1 MKTFVLIL
9 FSFFSLSLALEQDSL
24 ALFTVDSVYYEIGD
38 AFDDAKVYSALD
50 SGLYAIGNTLH
61 IDTRK
66 SVIKKFVFFEKGD
79 QINLYQLIEVERFL
93 REQPYLSDASIER
106 IVIDGKNVLKVKT
119 SDNWTISIPVGL
131 QKVGN
136 SYYYNVGVQEN
147 NLLGFGKTFAFNYG
161 HDEYRDRFSFSYK
174 DAHFIKRYNN
184 LELLYSKNTDGY
196 TGFMQMNLPYLRR
209 SVNQWAYTIQGY
221 TNKADISY
229 VWSGDLPQGAIR
241 LDPSEIEF
249 TEDDSVQVYNG
260 KSKTVVL
267 EMNGYRE
274 DSVSF
279 RLARSFGGSEMKF
292 YLGGTY
298 DYHRLG
304 LDYDQYTRYPFSYE
318 DDLYILDPL
327 AVKDWIPSIGDSRL
341 GFYLIFSRIR
351 YERIKNFK
359 NVKWNEDVDK
369 GYNVRLGA
377 AKNMSFLGADNN
389 DWRLD
394 YSIYLALGE
403 GSHHFTFNANSYFY
417 MNSLSRHHIYES
429 VSAEYIWHPSETFS
443 TSLFGL
449 MDTYKEAPYGF
460 QLTLGGVEG
469 LYGLPSQIYA
479 GQARFYAH
487 LEQRYFPQFE
497 IGTIMP
503 VFTGFI
509 SAGQTVLEIKDFEPK
524 EMTLMAGFGI
534 RLALTKSVAGLINH
548 FNFSWPIKG
557 RERSKYPT
565 VTLTSSYSL

>member
-1 MKTFVLIL
+1 MKAFVLIL

-38 AFDDAKVYSALD
+38 AFDDAKVYSVLD
-50 SGLYAIGNTLH
+50 SSLYAIGNTLH

-79 QINLYQLIEVERFL
+79 QVNLYQLIEVERFL

-131 QKVGN
+131 QKVGD
-136 SYYYNVGVQEN
+136 SYYYNLGVQEN
-147 NLLGFGKTFAFNYG
+147 NLLGFGKKFGVYYA
-161 HDEYRDRFSFSYK
+161 HDEYRNRFSFSYK
-174 DAHFIKRYNN
+174 DSHFLKRYNN

-209 SVNQWAYTIQGY
+209 SVNQWAYTVQGY
-221 TNKADISY
+221 TNKADVVY

-241 LDPSEIEF
+241 IDPSEIES
-249 TEDDSVQVYNG
+249 TEDDPIQVYND

-279 RLARSFGGSEMKF
+279 RLARSFGNSEMKW

-298 DYHRLG
+298 DFHRMG
-304 LDYDQYTRYPFSYE
+304 HKYDQYTRYPFTYE
-318 DDLYILDPL
+318 DNLYILDSF
-327 AVKDWIPSIGDSRL
+327 AVKDWVATLEDSRV
-341 GFYLIFSRIR
+341 GFYLIFSRLR
-351 YERIKNFK
+351 YDRIKNFK

-377 AKNMSFLGADNN
+377 AKNFSFLGAENN

-403 GSHHFTFNANSYFY
+403 KSHHLTLNALSYFY
-417 MNSLSRHHIYES
+417 LNSLSRHHIYES

-487 LEQRYFPQFE
+487 LEQRFFPHFE

-509 SAGQTVLEIKDFEPK
+509 SAGQTVLEIQDFEPK

-548 FNFSWPIKG
+548 LNFSWPLKG
-557 RERSKYPT
+557 QKRSSYPT
-565 VTLTSSYSL
+565 FTLTSSYSL